1 MNGSSLSHLLLE
13 PGLVQPLVLVQEQL
27 LAPELQLQVPLQV
40 ELQLQVVQLLLGQ
53 LLQVQLVLDHG
64 DLRVAALG
72 LQLPQGLLLV
82 SAPVA
87 VVLLRQALDLQLWGL
102 PDAEL
107 QLAGLQDE
115 GLLAV
120 VPLVSLQPVPDLL
133 VLDLLLVQ
141 LLLLALLAL
150 QP

>member
-1 MNGSSLSHLLLE
+1 M
-13 PGLVQPLVLVQEQL
+13 QPLVLVQEQL
-27 LAPELQLQVPLQV
+27 LALALLLQVPLQV
-40 ELQLQVVQLLLGQ
+40 EQQLQVVQLLPGQ

-64 DLRVAALG
+64 DLQVAALG

>member
-1 MNGSSLSHLLLE
+1 M
-13 PGLVQPLVLVQEQL
+13 QPLVLVQEQL
-27 LAPELQLQVPLQV
+27 LALALLLQVPLQV
-40 ELQLQVVQLLLGQ
+40 EQQLQVVQLLPGQ

-64 DLRVAALG
+64 DLQVAALG

-120 VPLVSLQPVPDLL
+120 VPLVSLQPEPDLL